1 MTILE
6 RLDTSISQLP
16 GSSPVARPSDNQ
28 TIQSPCAC
36 ALLEARSSGQCS
48 FCRTSVV
55 GLYALFAFCRE
66 VVDIADGDAPR
77 PLKDVLLSDWPSE
90 ILHPLR

>member
-1 MTILE
+1 M
-6 RLDTSISQLP
+6 QLLP
-16 GSSPVARPSDNQ
+16 YQRRWAVR
-28 TIQSPCAC
+28 
-36 ALLEARSSGQCS
+36 
-48 FCRTSVV
+48 
-55 GLYALFAFCRE
+55 AFCVLPQ